1 VISLKKYLDMDPD
14 KPHVSAPD
22 PGELLSATLE
32 SYGSTLLAVAK
43 NGVRACPALG
53 SDLQQAL
60 EGLQRRLSYDI
71 SLSLVRGTGKQVE
84 EQLQQWGG
92 RTAEYF
98 KAKTNDVKELLIA
111 LASTAESMGKQDQRY
126 AKQLGDFT
134 RQLHTIADLDDLA
147 QMRASLVKRAAEL
160 KSCVDEMTKDSDK
173 SLAQLRAEVAT
184 YETKLKTVEHLAFR
198 DPLTGLANRRSVEE
212 RIEWRIAR
220 ENMFCVVIL
229 DLDRFKH
236 VNDTHGHVAG
246 DSLLRQFS
254 QELRSNIRPSDIV
267 GRWGGDEFIMVLDCD
282 LPGARSQIERMK
294 KWVLGDYTLQVG
306 TTEVKINLDA
316 SIGVA
321 QWQPGETVLQITERA
336 DASMYHGKELSRNS

>member
-1 VISLKKYLDMDPD
+1 
-14 KPHVSAPD
+14 
-22 PGELLSATLE
+22 
-32 SYGSTLLAVAK
+32 
-43 NGVRACPALG
+43 
-53 SDLQQAL
+53 
-60 EGLQRRLSYDI
+60 
-71 SLSLVRGTGKQVE
+71 
-84 EQLQQWGG
+84 
-92 RTAEYF
+92 
-98 KAKTNDVKELLIA
+98 
-111 LASTAESMGKQDQRY
+111 
-126 AKQLGDFT
+126 
-134 RQLHTIADLDDLA
+134 
-147 QMRASLVKRAAEL
+147 
-160 KSCVDEMTKDSDK
+160 
-173 SLAQLRAEVAT
+173 LRAEVAT

-212 RIEWRIAR
+212 RIEWRISR

-246 DSLLRQFS
+246 DSLLRQFGE
-254 QELRSNIRPSDIV
+254 ELRSNIRPSDIV

-306 TTEVKINLDA
+306 TTEVKISLDA

-321 QWQPGETVLQITERA
+321 QWQAGETALQITERA